1 MSHHV
6 LRFKDSVKIVHF
18 IGATKPWHHPYNTA
32 TKEVTP
38 LPETGHNKDYLQI
51 WWDIFMSFVQPT
63 LDPSLVSTSAPV
75 LLPVTWHYLQPIIC
89 SFRECWFVSMK
100 LISEFYASKFC
111 LSVHDCE
118 LSFALNYERFV
129 LTNACCIFF
138 ATCASDTWQML
149 ICFLLVL
156 FFIKVELA
164 KDSVETKTLY
174 MYENEDN
181 SFKNKMKLYL

>member
-75 LLPVTWHYLQPIIC
+75 LLPITWHYLQPIIC

-100 LISEFYASKFC
+100 LIFEFYASKFC

-118 LSFALNYERFV
+118 LSFALNYERYM
-129 LTNACCIFF
+129 LTC
-138 ATCASDTWQML
+138 WQMHVL
-149 ICFLLVL
+149 HSFCNLCFWHVTNVDMFSLG
-156 FFIKVELA
+156 FI
-164 KDSVETKTLY
+164 LY
-174 MYENEDN
+174 
-181 SFKNKMKLYL
+181 